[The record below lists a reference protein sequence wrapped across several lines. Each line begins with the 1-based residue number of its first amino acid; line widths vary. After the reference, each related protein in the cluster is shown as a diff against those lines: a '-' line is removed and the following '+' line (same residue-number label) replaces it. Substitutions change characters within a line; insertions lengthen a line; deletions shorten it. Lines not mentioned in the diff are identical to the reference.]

1 MRRIIRA
8 IPSTRSA
15 ILAAALIVAGALSI
29 LAGCAY
35 TFSPSLPSHLKTLQ
49 IPVVENQTLEVALTE
64 ALTGALTDRFVAN
77 NQLRVVQKDADAVL
91 EADIT
96 GYENRVF
103 GFNAEQQAQE
113 YIVLIAVKMTL
124 RDRVKGKDLWSED
137 NVRGVASY
145 YVGGSGQT
153 VTTEEGARV
162 LAIKQIVDFA
172 LSRTVE
178 GW

>member
-1 MRRIIRA
+1 MRR
-8 IPSTRSA
+8 TF
-15 ILAAALIVAGALSI
+15 LAAALL

-35 TFSPSLPSHLKTLQ
+35 TFNPSLPSHLKTLQ
-49 IPVVENQTLEVALTE
+49 IPVVENQTLTE
-64 ALTGALTDRFVAN
+64 DLTGALTDRFVAN

-91 EADIT
+91 EVDIT
-96 GYENRVF
+96 GYESRVF
-103 GFNAEQQAQE
+103 GFNAEQKAQE
-113 YIVLIAVKMTL
+113 YIVLMAAKMTL
-124 RDRVKGKDLWSED
+124 RDRVRGKDLWSED

-145 YVGGSGQT
+145 YVGGAGQT
-153 VTTEEGARV
+153 VTTEEGARA

>member
-1 MRRIIRA
+1 MRAATRPVPRPA
-8 IPSTRSA
+8 IPGRGLRIAALATA
-15 ILAAALIVAGALSI
+15 IL

-35 TFSPSLPSHLKTLQ
+35 TFNPSLPSHLKTLQ
-49 IPVVENQTLEVALTE
+49 IPVVENQTLEVALPE
-64 ALTGALTDRFVAN
+64 ALTSALTDRFVAN

-124 RDRVKGKDLWSED
+124 RDRVKGKDLWSEE

-145 YVGGSGQT
+145 YVGGAGQT

>member
-1 MRRIIRA
+1 MG
-8 IPSTRSA
+8 TG
-15 ILAAALIVAGALSI
+15 LAGKTLGLV
-29 LAGCAY
+29 GCAY
-35 TFSPSLPSHLKTLQ
+35 TLNPSLPGHLKTLQ

-64 ALTGALTDRFVAN
+64 ELTGALTDRFVSN

-91 EADIT
+91 EAEIT
-96 GYENRVF
+96 RYENRVF

-113 YIVLIAVKMTL
+113 YIVLMVVQMTL
-124 RDRVKGKDLWSED
+124 RDRVKGKDLWTEE
-137 NVRGVASY
+137 NVRGVGSY
-145 YVGGSGQT
+145 FVGGTGQT
-153 VTTEEGARV
+153 VATEEGAQT

>member
-1 MRRIIRA
+1 MLRA
-8 IPSTRSA
+8 LGAPTHARAARSA
-15 ILAAALIVAGALSI
+15 LAAALALG
-29 LAGCAY
+29 GCAY
-35 TFSPSLPSHLKTLQ
+35 TFNPSLPSHLKSVQ
-49 IPVVENQTLEVALTE
+49 VPVVENRTLEVALTE
-64 ALTGALTDRFVAN
+64 ELTRALTDRFVAN

-91 EADIT
+91 EAEIT

-113 YIVLIAVKMTL
+113 YIVLMVVKMTL
-124 RDRVKGKDLWSED
+124 RDRVRGKDLWSEE

-145 YVGGSGQT
+145 FVGGSGQT

-162 LAIKQIVDFA
+162 LAIKQVVDFA